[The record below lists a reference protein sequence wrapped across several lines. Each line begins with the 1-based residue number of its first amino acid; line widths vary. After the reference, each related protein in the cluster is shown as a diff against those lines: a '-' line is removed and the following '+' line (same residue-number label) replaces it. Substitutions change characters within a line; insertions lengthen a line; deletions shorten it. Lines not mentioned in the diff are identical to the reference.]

1 MDPSQT
7 EPQTEARDPRGRFRL
22 PDRTN
27 TLQILLGLLLPS
39 AFLLAFLKWQRL
51 TYWMFNRAEDGFE
64 HVIKSNF
71 EFSVFETISRWPW
84 RSLDV
89 LKSDFALLFA
99 FTAIALMLVYAV
111 RTRVQKLAVLVG
123 LQLLTI
129 AFCVLETAIF
139 FYHNRTGANPDL
151 TLLTL
156 FVERFDQFERV
167 VSAEGSSTLPMI
179 SLLIGGFLLVFPWL
193 LRRVITPDEQAGP
206 VDELAPGH
214 RHFLGLTTSVV
225 VFASVAFLPAWTQ
238 LPEEVTGNAV
248 LNIARIAARGDAGP
262 SVPDADIE
270 TPPIFATLVED
281 SPEQPP
287 PNVVVIILESTR
299 TDAMSIY
306 NPEEVST
313 TPFLRSLEDESLIFD
328 RHYTTVPHTSKAL
341 VSVLCGVQ
349 PHWRSVTSE
358 ALPGSLPSRCM
369 PEMARRKGYATA
381 FFQTA
386 TRYFEDRDALVEN
399 MGYEHFFAGE
409 DVDSSKDFEI
419 VNYFGYEEDA
429 MFRPSIDWVDD
440 ERERPIFLTYLT
452 VMAHSPYTPPG
463 VERSEGRTF
472 DQVMEHYRESI
483 RYSDVFVEKIFDAF
497 RERGLYENTVFVIL
511 SDHGEAFGEHGLWA
525 HNGIL
530 YEETAR
536 SAMVIHDPRR
546 PDIAGREDD
555 VTSHLDLLPTLS
567 DLMGY
572 SIEQG
577 DYPGRSLLDPV
588 PDRKLYL
595 HGWYQNR
602 VLGSVDPRYK
612 LIYYFGDRP
621 TERYDLR
628 RDPLEK
634 KPLEMTADREQRQ
647 VDELLRRRNAN
658 HRMFELF
665 GAGKRDQRV
674 LSPTVNPEVQLE
686 RELADGVELVGLD
699 RPLPFGRLLSRRV
712 NFYVR
717 LEPGRYEVGTP
728 MSLRIESG
736 GELLDSVDFELF
748 QEVVEVEEPAAV
760 GRAVEVVLPRRPPSE
775 TIDLVL
781 VDGAGGEIT
790 KIEEVGLAGY

>member
-1 MDPSQT
+1 M
-7 EPQTEARDPRGRFRL
+7 
-22 PDRTN
+22 
-27 TLQILLGLLLPS
+27 PS
-39 AFLLAFLKWQRL
+39 AFLLAFMKWQRL

-64 HVIKSNF
+64 YVIKSHF
-71 EFSVFETISRWPW
+71 EFSVFETISKWPW

-89 LKSDFALLFA
+89 LKSDFALLFV

-111 RTRVQKLAVLVG
+111 RTRVQKLAVLAG

-129 AFCVLETAIF
+129 VFCVLEMAIF

-151 TLLTL
+151 TLLSL

-167 VSAEGSSTLPMI
+167 VSAEGSSTLPMM

-193 LRRVITPDEQAGP
+193 IRRIVSPDERP
-206 VDELAPGH
+206 RPTEEVAPSH
-214 RHFLGLTTSVV
+214 RHFLGLTIAVV
-225 VFASVAFLPAWTQ
+225 VFTTVAFLPAWTP
-238 LPEEVTGNAV
+238 LPGEVTGNAIV
-248 LNIARIAARGDAGP
+248 NIARIAARGDAGP
-262 SVPDADIE
+262 EVSDDEIE
-270 TPPIFATLVED
+270 TPPIFTTLVEET
-281 SPEQPP
+281 PEQPP

-306 NPEEVST
+306 NPEEAST
-313 TPFLRSLEDESLIFD
+313 TPFLKSLEEQSLIFD
-328 RHYTTVPHTSKAL
+328 RHYTPVPHTSKAL

-358 ALPGSLPSRCM
+358 ALPGSLPSRCI
-369 PEMARRKGYATA
+369 PEMARRRGYATA

-429 MFRPSIDWVDD
+429 MFQPSIDWVDE

-463 VERSEGRTF
+463 VEHSEGRAF

-483 RYSDVFVEKIFDAF
+483 RYSDGFVENIFDAF

-530 YEETAR
+530 YEPAAR
-536 SAMVIHDPRR
+536 SAMMIHDPRR
-546 PDIAGREDD
+546 PDIAGREGD
-555 VTSHLDLLPTLS
+555 VTSHLDLLPTLAES
-567 DLMGY
+567 MGY
-572 SIEQG
+572 RVEQG
-577 DYPGRSLLDPV
+577 DYPGRSLLDPA

-602 VLGSVDPRYK
+602 VLGSVDPRHK

-628 RDPLEK
+628 RDMLEE
-634 KPLEMTADREQRQ
+634 KPLDMTAEREKRE

-658 HRMFELF
+658 HRTFELF
-665 GAGKRDQRV
+665 GAGKREQKV
-674 LSPTVNPEVQLE
+674 LSRTVYPEVSLE
-686 RELADGVELVGLD
+686 RDLAEGVELVGLD
-699 RPLPFGRLLSRRV
+699 RPLRFGRLLSRRFNLYIRV
-712 NFYVR
+712 Q
-717 LEPGRYEVGTP
+717 PGRYEAGIP
-728 MSLRIESG
+728 MSVRVESE
-736 GELLDSVDFELF
+736 GEAVDSLDFALF
-748 QEVVEVEEPAAV
+748 QEVVEVGEPATV
-760 GRAVEVVLPRRPPSE
+760 GRAVEVILSQRPPTE

-790 KIEEVGLAGY
+790 RIDDVGFEQY